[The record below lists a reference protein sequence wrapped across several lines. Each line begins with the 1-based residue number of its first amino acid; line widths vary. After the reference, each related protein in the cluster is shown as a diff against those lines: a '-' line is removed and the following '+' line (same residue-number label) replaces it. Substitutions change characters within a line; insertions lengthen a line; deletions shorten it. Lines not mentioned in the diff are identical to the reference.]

1 MTNGKGGGGGGGGVT
16 GHALLRWLEEGKLQ
30 AAKSK

>member
-1 MTNGKGGGGGGGGVT
+1 MTNGKGGGGVT